1 VTVTVRPTEAGAGDH
16 GVARLRFGD
25 AIDSGGCGLSL
36 PTSGKLTDMTIATPA
51 TTGLTSAEVAERVA
65 RGQTND
71 LPPRSGRTT
80 WDIIR
85 ANVFTRINFL
95 LMVLFVIVLST
106 GSLGNAL
113 FGFLIIIN
121 SGIGAFQELKAKRT
135 LDSLAV
141 VGEGKPLVRRDGVA
155 AELPRESIVVDDVI
169 EIGPG
174 DQILVDGEIVEAS
187 YLEVDESLLTGESDP
202 LEKQPG
208 DAVMSGSFVV
218 AGVGA
223 FRATRVG
230 RESYAAQLAAEA
242 SKFSLVKSE
251 LQTAIN
257 KILRLVTWLL
267 IPVGVATVWVQW
279 TQNPGETW
287 QQIVLRMSGALVP
300 MVPEGLVLLTSLAF
314 AVGVI
319 RLGQLNVLVQEL
331 PAIEGLARVD
341 VVCADKTGTLTENGL
356 QFSDID
362 PADDTDPDQLR
373 EVIAQLAA
381 ADPRPNASIQ
391 ALAHAHAPTDT
402 RWSVSAMAP
411 FTSAKKWS
419 GVSFADHGNWV
430 IGAPDVL
437 ASTGSRIAEHAEEVG
452 STGRRVL
459 LLGESDVA
467 VDDPRAPGQVS
478 PRALLVLEQKVR
490 PEAAGTLAYF
500 AAQQVAV
507 KVISGD
513 NATSVGA
520 VTHSLGVETSEVIDA
535 RSLPEDPVAFADQV
549 ESAGVFGRVTPQQ
562 KRQMV
567 AALQSRGHTVAMTGD
582 GVNDVLAIKDS
593 DLGVAMGSGAAAT
606 RSVAQIVLLNDDFA
620 TLPHVVAEGRRVI
633 GNIERVANFFLTK
646 TMYSIVL
653 ALLVALWQLPF
664 PFVPMHVSFIGW
676 YTIGIPAAILAL
688 APNAERAKTGFLK
701 RVLSFSIPAGVV
713 VGVTAFVTYLV
724 NLQLVTDQASATQAS
739 TATVIAVMVAGGW
752 VMVTI
757 ARPYQWWKIGMITV
771 MLVLAYLT
779 VFWLPGWY
787 EVQVVAWPWLALA
800 NPQLDPSNVG
810 MNATGAW
817 FGLGAAAIVE
827 ALWWISGRVTGL
839 HRRVFGSLAE
849 R

>member
-1 VTVTVRPTEAGAGDH
+1 MTTQ
-16 GVARLRFGD
+16 VAPV
-25 AIDSGGCGLSL
+25 AGLS
-36 PTSGKLTDMTIATPA
+36 G
-51 TTGLTSAEVAERVA
+51 AEVAERIA
-65 RGQTND
+65 AGQVNT

-80 WDIIR
+80 WDIIK

-121 SGIGAFQELKAKRT
+121 SGIGAFQELRAKRT
-135 LDSLAV
+135 LDNLAV

-155 AELPRESIVVDDVI
+155 AELPRDQVVLDDII

-174 DQILVDGEIVEAS
+174 DQIIVDGVVVEAS
-187 YLEVDESLLTGESDP
+187 YLEVDESLLTGESDA
-202 LEKQPG
+202 LLKQPG
-208 DAVMSGSFVV
+208 DEVMSGSFVV

-223 FRATRVG
+223 YRATRVG
-230 RESYAAQLAAEA
+230 LDSYAAKLTVEA

-257 KILRLVTWLL
+257 QILRLVTWLL
-267 IPVGVATVWVQW
+267 VPVGVATVWVQW
-279 TQNPGETW
+279 TQNPGAPW
-287 QQIVLRMSGALVP
+287 QEIVLRMSGALVP

-356 QFSDID
+356 QFSHLE
-362 PADDTDPDQLR
+362 PSDDTDAARAEQAL
-373 EVIAQLAA
+373 AQLAA
-381 ADPRPNASIQ
+381 ADPRPNASMQ
-391 ALAHAHAPTDT
+391 ALAHGLPAVDEAWTVT
-402 RWSVSAMAP
+402 AMAP

-419 GVSFADHGNWV
+419 GMTFDGQGSWV

-437 ASTGSRIAEHAEEVG
+437 ADASSEIARRAEEVG
-452 STGRRVL
+452 LSGRRVL
-459 LLGESDVA
+459 LLAESELA
-467 VDDPRAPGQVS
+467 VDAPDAPGRIS
-478 PRALLVLEQKVR
+478 PRALVVLEQKVR

-500 AAQQVAV
+500 AEQDVAV

-513 NATSVGA
+513 NAKSVGA
-520 VTHSLGVETSEVIDA
+520 VTGSLGVAATEVVDA
-535 RSLPEDPVAFADQV
+535 RELPSDPEQFADRV
-549 ESAGVFGRVTPQQ
+549 EAAGVFGRVTPQQ

-567 AALQSRGHTVAMTGD
+567 AALQSRGHNVAMTGD

-653 ALLVALWQLPF
+653 ALLVAIWRLPF
-664 PFVPMHVSFIGW
+664 PFVPMHISFIGW

-688 APNAERAKTGFLK
+688 APNGERARPGFLK
-701 RVLSFSIPAGVV
+701 RVLSFSMP
-713 VGVTAFVTYLV
+713 VGLIIGLTAFTSYVV
-724 NLQLVTDQASATQAS
+724 SLQSVVDEQTATQAS
-739 TATVIAVMVAGGW
+739 TATLIAVMIAGGW
-752 VMVTI
+752 AMIAI
-757 ARPYQWWKIGMITV
+757 ARPYQWWKIAMIVT
-771 MLVLAYLT
+771 MIVLAVLT

-787 EVQVVAWPWLALA
+787 AQMLPVWPWLATA
-800 NPQLDPSNVG
+800 DPQLDPSNVS
-810 MNATGAW
+810 MNLTAVW
-817 FGLGAAAIVE
+817 FGLGAAVLVE
-827 ALWWISGRVTGL
+827 AMWWISGRVTGL

-849 R
+849 H

>member
-1 VTVTVRPTEAGAGDH
+1 MV
-16 GVARLRFGD
+16 GV
-25 AIDSGGCGLSL
+25 IWL
-36 PTSGKLTDMTIATPA
+36 PASGKLADMTIASPSA
-51 TTGLTSAEVAERVA
+51 VGLTTAEVAERVA

-71 LPPRSGRTT
+71 LPPRSGRTK
-80 WDIIR
+80 WDIVK

-95 LMVLFVIVLST
+95 LMVLFVMVLST
-106 GSLGNAL
+106 GSIVNAL

-121 SGIGAFQELKAKRT
+121 SGIGIFQELKAKRT

-141 VGEGKPLVRRDGVA
+141 VGEGKPLVRRDGAV
-155 AELPRESIVVDDVI
+155 AELARDEIVVDDII

-174 DQILVDGEIVEAS
+174 DQIIVDGEVVEAS

-208 DAVMSGSFVV
+208 SEVMSGSFVV

-230 RESYAAQLAAEA
+230 HDSYAAKITAEA

-251 LQTAIN
+251 LQAGIN
-257 KILRLVTWLL
+257 KILRLITWLL
-267 IPVGVATVWVQW
+267 VPVGLATVWVQW

-356 QFSDID
+356 QFADVDLFDGID
-362 PADDTDPDQLR
+362 VARAHQVL
-373 EVIAQLAA
+373 AQLAA

-391 ALAHAHAPTDT
+391 AIAHELKLDQTP
-402 RWSVSAMAP
+402 WQVVAMAP

-419 GVSFADHGNWV
+419 GMSFAGQGNWV
-430 IGAPDVL
+430 VGAPDVL
-437 ASTGSRIAEHAEEVG
+437 AEAGTVTAERAERIGA
-452 STGRRVL
+452 TGRRVL
-459 LLGESDVA
+459 LLGESDEL
-467 VDDPRAPGQVS
+467 VDADQAPGRVS
-478 PRALLVLEQKVR
+478 PRALIVLEQKVR

-500 AAQQVAV
+500 AEQSVAV

-513 NATSVGA
+513 NAKSVGA
-520 VTHSLGVETSEVIDA
+520 VTGSLGVETGEVLDA
-535 RSLPEDPVAFADQV
+535 RTLPEDAEAFADKV
-549 ESAGVFGRVTPQQ
+549 ETAGVFGRVTPQQ

-606 RSVAQIVLLNDDFA
+606 RSVAQIVLLDDSFA

-646 TMYSIVL
+646 TMYSIFL
-653 ALLVALWQLPF
+653 ALLVAIWRIPF
-664 PFVPMHVSFIGW
+664 PFVPIHISFVGW
-676 YTIGIPAAILAL
+676 FTIGIPASILAL
-688 APNAERAKTGFLK
+688 APNAERARPGFLK
-701 RVLSFSIPAGVV
+701 RVMSFSIPAGVV
-713 VGVTAFVTYLV
+713 VAVAAFTTYLLTMPAV
-724 NLQLVTDQASATQAS
+724 PDSATGTQSS
-739 TATVIAVMVAGGW
+739 TAALTALMIGGAW
-752 VMVTI
+752 VMVTT
-757 ARPYQWWKIGMITV
+757 ARPYQWWKLLMIAV
-771 MLVLAYLT
+771 CGLAAYLT
-779 VFWLPGWY
+779 IFWLPGWY
-787 EVQVVAWPWLALA
+787 AVGAQAWPLLERL
-800 NPQLDPSNVG
+800 NPQLDPT
-810 MNATGAW
+810 NAAMMGTGLTL
-817 FGLGAAAIVE
+817 GLIAAVIIE
-827 ALWWISGRVTGL
+827 ALWWISGRVTGE
-839 HRRVFGSLAE
+839 HRHLFGSLT
-849 R
+849 

>member
-1 VTVTVRPTEAGAGDH
+1 MTTQ
-16 GVARLRFGD
+16 VA
-25 AIDSGGCGLSL
+25 
-36 PTSGKLTDMTIATPA
+36 PTSGLSGT
-51 TTGLTSAEVAERVA
+51 EVADRIA
-65 RGQTND
+65 AGQINA

-80 WDIIR
+80 WDIIK

-121 SGIGAFQELKAKRT
+121 SGIGAFQELRAKRT
-135 LDSLAV
+135 LDNLAV
-141 VGEGKPLVRRDGVA
+141 VGEGKPLVRRDGAA
-155 AELPRESIVVDDVI
+155 AELPRDQVVLDDVI

-174 DQILVDGEIVEAS
+174 DQIIVDGVVVEAS
-187 YLEVDESLLTGESDP
+187 YLEVDESLLTGESDA
-202 LEKQPG
+202 LLKQPG
-208 DAVMSGSFVV
+208 DEVMSGSFVV

-223 FRATRVG
+223 YRATRVG
-230 RESYAAQLAAEA
+230 LDSYAAKLTVEA

-257 KILRLVTWLL
+257 QILRLVTWLL
-267 IPVGVATVWVQW
+267 VPVGVATVWVQW
-279 TQNPGETW
+279 TQNPGAPW
-287 QQIVLRMSGALVP
+287 QEIVLRMSGALVP

-356 QFSDID
+356 QFSHLE
-362 PADDTDPDQLR
+362 PSGDTDAAQVEQVL
-373 EVIAQLAA
+373 AQLAA
-381 ADPRPNASIQ
+381 ADPRPNASMQ
-391 ALAHAHAPTDT
+391 ALAHALPADEQAWPIT
-402 RWSVSAMAP
+402 AMAP

-419 GVSFADHGNWV
+419 GMSFTGHGNWV

-437 ASTGSRIAEHAEEVG
+437 ADPASSIAQRAEEVG
-452 STGRRVL
+452 LTGRRVL
-459 LLGESDVA
+459 LLAETDA
-467 VDDPRAPGQVS
+467 VVDHADAPGRVV
-478 PRALLVLEQKVR
+478 PRALVVLEQKVR

-500 AAQQVAV
+500 AEQDVAV

-513 NATSVGA
+513 NAKSVGA
-520 VTHSLGVETSEVIDA
+520 VTGSLGVAATEVVDA
-535 RSLPEDPVAFADQV
+535 RDLPTDPEQFADKV

-567 AALQSRGHTVAMTGD
+567 AALQSRGHNVAMTGD

-653 ALLVALWQLPF
+653 ALLVAIWRLPF
-664 PFVPMHVSFIGW
+664 PFVPMHISFIGW

-688 APNAERAKTGFLK
+688 APNGERARPGFLK
-701 RVLSFSIPAGVV
+701 RVLSFSMP
-713 VGVTAFVTYLV
+713 VGLVIGLTAFTSYVV
-724 NLQLVTDQASATQAS
+724 SLQSVVDEQSATQAS
-739 TATVIAVMVAGGW
+739 TATLIAVMIAGGW
-752 VMVTI
+752 AMIAI
-757 ARPYQWWKIGMITV
+757 ARPYQWWKIGMIVT
-771 MLVLAYLT
+771 MIVLAVLT

-787 EVQVVAWPWLALA
+787 AQMLPVWPWLATA
-800 NPQLDPSNVG
+800 DPQLDPSNVS
-810 MNATGAW
+810 MNLTAVW
-817 FGLGAAAIVE
+817 FGLGAAVLVE
-827 ALWWISGRVTGL
+827 AMWWISGRVTGL

>member
-1 VTVTVRPTEAGAGDH
+1 
-16 GVARLRFGD
+16 
-25 AIDSGGCGLSL
+25 
-36 PTSGKLTDMTIATPA
+36 MTIATQEVP
-51 TTGLTSAEVAERVA
+51 GLTSAEVAERVA

-80 WDIIR
+80 WDIVK

-106 GSLGNAL
+106 GSIGNAL

-135 LDSLAV
+135 LDNLAV
-141 VGEGKPLVRRDGVA
+141 VGEGKPLVRRDGAV
-155 AELPRESIVVDDVI
+155 AELPRESIVVDDII

-174 DQILVDGEIVEAS
+174 DQIIVDGEIVEAS

-202 LEKQPG
+202 LEKAPG
-208 DAVMSGSFVV
+208 DPVMSGSFVV

-230 RESYAAQLAAEA
+230 HESYAAQLAAEA

-319 RLGQLNVLVQEL
+319 RLGQMNVLVQEL

-356 QFSDID
+356 KYTDAN
-362 PADDTDPDQLR
+362 PVDDTDVDQVR
-373 EVIAQLAA
+373 EVVAQLSA

-391 ALAHAHAPTDT
+391 ALAHAHEPTQAA
-402 RWSVSAMAP
+402 WSVNAVAP

-419 GVSFADHGNWV
+419 GMSFADHGNWV

-437 ASTGSRIAEHAEEVG
+437 AAPGSDIASEADRIG
-452 STGRRVL
+452 SSGRRVL
-459 LLGESDVA
+459 LLAESDRP
-467 VDDPRAPGQVS
+467 VDATDAPGQVS

-500 AAQQVAV
+500 AAQDVAV

-513 NATSVGA
+513 NAKSVGA
-520 VTHSLGVETSEVIDA
+520 VTSSLGVTAGEVIDA
-535 RSLPEDPVAFADQV
+535 RSLPEDPEAFADTI
-549 ESAGVFGRVTPQQ
+549 ETAGVFGRVTPQQ

-593 DLGVAMGSGAAAT
+593 DLGVAMGSGAPAT
-606 RSVAQIVLLNDDFA
+606 RSVAQIVLLDDDFA

-688 APNAERAKTGFLK
+688 APNAERARTGFLK

-713 VGVTAFVTYLV
+713 VGVTAFVTYLL
-724 NLQLVTDQASATQAS
+724 NLRLVTDDAGATQAS
-739 TATVIAVMVAGGW
+739 TATVIAVMIAGGW
-752 VMVTI
+752 VMITI
-757 ARPYQWWKIGMITV
+757 ARPYQLWKIVMIV
-771 MLVLAYLT
+771 VLLFAAYLT

-787 EVQVVAWPWLALA
+787 AVGVQAWPWLSGF
-800 NPQLDPSNVG
+800 NPQLDPTNAA
-810 MNATGAW
+810 MNTTGAW
-817 FGLGAAAIVE
+817 LGASAAVIVE
-827 ALWWISGRVTGL
+827 ALWWFSGRVTGL
-839 HRRVFGSLAE
+839 HRRVFGSLGE

>member
-1 VTVTVRPTEAGAGDH
+1 M
-16 GVARLRFGD
+16 VASER
-25 AIDSGGCGLSL
+25 GLS
-36 PTSGKLTDMTIATPA
+36 
-51 TTGLTSAEVAERVA
+51 SAEVAERVA
-65 RGQTND
+65 RGEVNE

-80 WDIIR
+80 WDIVK

-95 LMVLFVIVLST
+95 LMVLFVMVLST
-106 GSLGNAL
+106 GSIVNAL

-121 SGIGAFQELKAKRT
+121 SGIGLIQELRAKKT
-135 LDSLAV
+135 LDNLAV

-155 AELPRESIVVDDVI
+155 AELPREAVVLDDII

-174 DQILVDGEIVEAS
+174 DQIIVDGEVVEAS
-187 YLEVDESLLTGESDP
+187 YLEVDESLLTGESDA
-202 LEKQPG
+202 LEKGPG
-208 DAVMSGSFVV
+208 DELMSGSFVV

-223 FRATRVG
+223 FRTTRVG
-230 RESYAAQLAAEA
+230 ADSYAAKLTAEA

-251 LQTAIN
+251 LQTGIN
-257 KILRLVTWLL
+257 KILRLITWLL
-267 IPVGVATVWVQW
+267 VPVGVATVWVQA
-279 TQNPGETW
+279 TENPNETW

-314 AVGVI
+314 AVGVV

-356 QFSDID
+356 RFSDLN
-362 PADDTDPDQLR
+362 ALDDLGLDATRTVL
-373 EVIAQLAA
+373 AQLAG
-381 ADPRPNASIQ
+381 ADPRPNASMQ
-391 ALAHAHAPTDT
+391 AIAHELPHDGQAWA
-402 RWSVSAMAP
+402 VSAMAP

-419 GVSFADHGNWV
+419 GISFADHGNWI

-437 ASTGSRIAEHAEEVG
+437 AAPGSVAASRAEQIG

-459 LLGESDVA
+459 LLAQSDRLVDA
-467 VDDPRAPGQVS
+467 VDAPGVVS
-478 PRALLVLEQKVR
+478 PIALVVLEQKVR

-500 AAQQVAV
+500 AEQDVAV

-520 VTHSLGVETSEVIDA
+520 VTGSLGVTTGDVVDA
-535 RSLPEDPVAFADQV
+535 RNLPDSEAEFADAV
-549 ESAGVFGRVTPQQ
+549 EAAGVFGRVTPQQ

-567 AALQSRGHTVAMTGD
+567 AALQSRGHNVAMTGD

-606 RSVAQIVLLNDDFA
+606 RSVAQLVLLDDSFA

-653 ALLVALWQLPF
+653 ALLVALWRIPF
-664 PFVPMHVSFIGW
+664 PFVPIHISFVGW
-676 YTIGIPAAILAL
+676 FTIGIPASILAL
-688 APNAERAKTGFLK
+688 APNAERARPGFLK
-701 RVLSFSIPAGVV
+701 RVMSFSIPAGVV
-713 VGVTAFVTYLV
+713 VAVAAFTTYLV
-724 NLQLVTDQASATQAS
+724 TRPAQMDSVAGTQAS
-739 TATVIAVMVAGGW
+739 TAALTTLMIGGAW
-752 VMVTI
+752 VMITT
-757 ARPYQWWKIGMITV
+757 ARPYQWWKLLMIAV
-771 MLVLAYLT
+771 CALAAFAAI
-779 VFWLPGWY
+779 FWLPGWY
-787 EVQVVAWPWLALA
+787 AAGVESLPWLVRF
-800 NPQLDPSNVG
+800 NPQLDPSNAG
-810 MNATGAW
+810 MMSTGIWA
-817 FGLGAAAIVE
+817 GLAAAAIIE
-827 ALWWISGRVTGL
+827 ALWWISGRITGQ
-839 HRRVFGSLAE
+839 HRHLFGSLAD

>member
-1 VTVTVRPTEAGAGDH
+1 MTTQ
-16 GVARLRFGD
+16 VAPV
-25 AIDSGGCGLSL
+25 AGLS
-36 PTSGKLTDMTIATPA
+36 G
-51 TTGLTSAEVAERVA
+51 AEVAERIA
-65 RGQTND
+65 AGQVNT

-121 SGIGAFQELKAKRT
+121 SGIGAFQELRAKRT
-135 LDSLAV
+135 LDNLAV

-155 AELPRESIVVDDVI
+155 AELPRDRVVLDDII

-174 DQILVDGEIVEAS
+174 DQIIVDGVMVEAS
-187 YLEVDESLLTGESDP
+187 YLEVDESLLTGESDA
-202 LEKQPG
+202 LLKQPG
-208 DAVMSGSFVV
+208 DEVMSGSFVV

-223 FRATRVG
+223 YRATRVG
-230 RESYAAQLAAEA
+230 LDSYAAKLTVEA

-257 KILRLVTWLL
+257 QILRLVTWLL
-267 IPVGVATVWVQW
+267 VPVGIATVLVQW
-279 TQNPGETW
+279 TQNPGAPW
-287 QQIVLRMSGALVP
+287 QEIVLRMSGALVP

-356 QFSDID
+356 QFSHLEPSDG
-362 PADDTDPDQLR
+362 ADA
-373 EVIAQLAA
+373 AQVEQVLARLAA
-381 ADPRPNASIQ
+381 ADPRPNASMQ
-391 ALAHAHAPTDT
+391 ALT
-402 RWSVSAMAP
+402 RGLPAEGEAWSVTAMAP

-419 GVSFADHGNWV
+419 GMSFAGHGNWV

-437 ASTGSRIAEHAEEVG
+437 ADATTEIARRAEEVG
-452 STGRRVL
+452 LGGRRVL
-459 LLGESDVA
+459 LLGESDRA
-467 VDDPRAPGQVS
+467 VDDPAAPGSVT
-478 PRALLVLEQKVR
+478 PRALVVLEQKVR

-500 AAQQVAV
+500 AEQDVAV

-513 NATSVGA
+513 NAKSVGA
-520 VTHSLGVETSEVIDA
+520 VTGSLGVAATEVVDA
-535 RSLPEDPVAFADQV
+535 RDLPTDPEQFADRV

-567 AALQSRGHTVAMTGD
+567 AALQSRGHNVAMTGD

-653 ALLVALWQLPF
+653 ALLVAIWRLPF
-664 PFVPMHVSFIGW
+664 PFVPMHISFIGW

-688 APNAERAKTGFLK
+688 APNGERARPGFLK
-701 RVLSFSIPAGVV
+701 RVLSFSMP
-713 VGVTAFVTYLV
+713 VGLIIGLTAFTSYVV
-724 NLQLVTDQASATQAS
+724 SLQSVVDEQTATQAS
-739 TATVIAVMVAGGW
+739 TATLIAVMIAGGW
-752 VMVTI
+752 AMIAI
-757 ARPYQWWKIGMITV
+757 ARPYQWWKIGMIVT
-771 MLVLAYLT
+771 MIVLAVLT

-787 EVQVVAWPWLALA
+787 AQMLPVWPWLATA
-800 NPQLDPSNVG
+800 DPQLDPSNVS
-810 MNATGAW
+810 MNLTAVW
-817 FGLGAAAIVE
+817 FGLGAAVLVE
-827 ALWWISGRVTGL
+827 AMWWISGRVTGL
-839 HRRVFGSLAE
+839 HRRVFGSLAD
-849 R
+849 

>member
-1 VTVTVRPTEAGAGDH
+1 
-16 GVARLRFGD
+16 
-25 AIDSGGCGLSL
+25 
-36 PTSGKLTDMTIATPA
+36 MTIATSA
-51 TTGLTSAEVAERVA
+51 IRGLTSAEVAERVA
-65 RGQTND
+65 NGQTND

-80 WDIIR
+80 WGIVK

-106 GSLGNAL
+106 GSIGNAL

-135 LDSLAV
+135 LDNLAV
-141 VGEGKPLVRRDGVA
+141 GGEGKPLVRRDGVA
-155 AELPRESIVVDDVI
+155 SELPRESIVVDDII
-169 EIGPG
+169 EVGPG
-174 DQILVDGEIVEAS
+174 DQIIVDGEIVEAS

-202 LEKQPG
+202 LEKQAGAP
-208 DAVMSGSFVV
+208 VMSGSFVV
-218 AGVGA
+218 SGVGA

-230 RESYAAQLAAEA
+230 HESYAAQLAAEA

-267 IPVGVATVWVQW
+267 IPVGLVTVWVQW

-356 QFSDID
+356 QY
-362 PADDTDPDQLR
+362 TDANPTDGTDLTRVR
-373 EVIAQLAA
+373 EAVAQLAA

-391 ALAHAHAPTDT
+391 ALAHAHRPSGPVWTVT
-402 RWSVSAMAP
+402 AMAP

-437 ASTGSRIAEHAEEVG
+437 AAPDSDVAGEADRIGS
-452 STGRRVL
+452 SGRRVL
-459 LLGESDVA
+459 LLGESDLV
-467 VDDPRAPGQVS
+467 VDAAEAPGRVS

-500 AAQQVAV
+500 AAQNVAV

-513 NATSVGA
+513 NAKSVGA
-520 VTHSLGVETSEVIDA
+520 VTSSLGMSATEVVDA
-535 RSLPEDPVAFADQV
+535 RFLPTDDEAFADKV
-549 ESAGVFGRVTPQQ
+549 EAAEVFGRVTPQQ

-582 GVNDVLAIKDS
+582 GVNDVLAIKDA
-593 DLGVAMGSGAAAT
+593 DLGVAMGSGAPAT

-653 ALLVALWQLPF
+653 ALLVALWRLPF

-688 APNAERAKTGFLK
+688 APNAERARTGFLK
-701 RVLSFSIPAGVV
+701 RVLTFSIPAGVI
-713 VGVTAFVTYLV
+713 VGVAAFATYLL
-724 NLQLVTDQASATQAS
+724 NLAAVTNEAGATQAS
-739 TATVIAVMVAGGW
+739 TATVIAVMIAGGW

-757 ARPYQWWKIGMITV
+757 ARPYQWWKVAMIV
-771 MLVLAYLT
+771 VLLFAAYMT

-787 EVQVVAWPWLALA
+787 AVGVQAWPWLSGF
-800 NPQLDPSNVG
+800 NPQLDPTNAA
-810 MNATGAW
+810 MNITAAW
-817 FGLGAAAIVE
+817 LGGAAAVIVE

-839 HRRVFGSLAE
+839 HRRVFGSLANY
-849 R
+849 

>member
-1 VTVTVRPTEAGAGDH
+1 
-16 GVARLRFGD
+16 
-25 AIDSGGCGLSL
+25 
-36 PTSGKLTDMTIATPA
+36 MTIATQEVP
-51 TTGLTSAEVAERVA
+51 GLTSAEVAERVA

-80 WDIIR
+80 WDIVK

-106 GSLGNAL
+106 GSIGNAL

-121 SGIGAFQELKAKRT
+121 SGIGMFQELKAKRT
-135 LDSLAV
+135 LDNLAV
-141 VGEGKPLVRRDGVA
+141 VGEGKPLVRRDGAA
-155 AELPRESIVVDDVI
+155 AELPRESIVVDDII

-174 DQILVDGEIVEAS
+174 DQIIVDGEIVEAS

-202 LEKQPG
+202 LEKAPG
-208 DAVMSGSFVV
+208 DLVMSGSFVV

-230 RESYAAQLAAEA
+230 HESYAAQLAAEA

-319 RLGQLNVLVQEL
+319 RLGQMNVLVQEL

-356 QFSDID
+356 KYTDAN
-362 PADDTDPDQLR
+362 PVDDTDVDQVR
-373 EVIAQLAA
+373 EVVAQLAA

-391 ALAHAHAPTDT
+391 ALAHAHEPTEAA
-402 RWSVSAMAP
+402 WSVTAIAP

-419 GVSFADHGNWV
+419 GMSFADHGHWV

-437 ASTGSRIAEHAEEVG
+437 AAPGSDIAGEADRIG
-452 STGRRVL
+452 SSGRRVL
-459 LLGESDVA
+459 LLAESDRP
-467 VDDPRAPGQVS
+467 VDATDAPGQVS

-500 AAQQVAV
+500 AAQDVAV

-513 NATSVGA
+513 NAKSVGA
-520 VTHSLGVETSEVIDA
+520 VTSSLGVTTGEVIDA
-535 RSLPEDPVAFADQV
+535 RSLPEDPEAFADTV
-549 ESAGVFGRVTPQQ
+549 ETAGVFGRVTPQQ

-593 DLGVAMGSGAAAT
+593 DLGVAMGSGAPAT
-606 RSVAQIVLLNDDFA
+606 RSVAQIVLLDDDFA

-688 APNAERAKTGFLK
+688 APNAERARTGFLK

-724 NLQLVTDQASATQAS
+724 NLGAVTDEAGATQAS
-739 TATVIAVMVAGGW
+739 TATVIAVMIAGGW
-752 VMVTI
+752 VMITI
-757 ARPYQWWKIGMITV
+757 ARPYQLWKIVMIV
-771 MLVLAYLT
+771 VLLFAAYLT

-787 EVQVVAWPWLALA
+787 AVGVQAWPWLSGF
-800 NPQLDPSNVG
+800 NPQLDPTNTA
-810 MNATGAW
+810 MNSTGAW
-817 FGLGAAAIVE
+817 LGAGAAVIVE
-827 ALWWISGRVTGL
+827 ALWWFSGRVTGL

>member
-1 VTVTVRPTEAGAGDH
+1 MTTQ
-16 GVARLRFGD
+16 VA
-25 AIDSGGCGLSL
+25 
-36 PTSGKLTDMTIATPA
+36 PTSGLSAT
-51 TTGLTSAEVAERVA
+51 EVAERIA
-65 RGQTND
+65 AGQVNI

-121 SGIGAFQELKAKRT
+121 SGIGAFQELRAKRT
-135 LDSLAV
+135 LDNLAV
-141 VGEGKPLVRRDGVA
+141 VGEGKPLVRRDGMT
-155 AELPRESIVVDDVI
+155 AELPRDQVVLDDII

-174 DQILVDGEIVEAS
+174 DQIIVDGVMVEAS
-187 YLEVDESLLTGESDP
+187 YLEVDESLLTGESDA
-202 LEKQPG
+202 LLKQPG
-208 DAVMSGSFVV
+208 DEVMSGSFVV

-223 FRATRVG
+223 YRATRVG
-230 RESYAAQLAAEA
+230 LNSYAAKLTVEA

-251 LQTAIN
+251 LQSAIN
-257 KILRLVTWLL
+257 QILRLITWLL
-267 IPVGVATVWVQW
+267 VPVGAVTVWVQW
-279 TQNPGETW
+279 TQNPGAPW
-287 QQIVLRMSGALVP
+287 QEIVLRMSGALVP

-356 QFSDID
+356 QFSHLE
-362 PADDTDPDQLR
+362 PAEGDDAAQIEHVL
-373 EVIAQLAA
+373 AQLAA
-381 ADPRPNASIQ
+381 ADPRPNASMQ
-391 ALAHAHAPTDT
+391 ALAHALPREGEAWTVT
-402 RWSVSAMAP
+402 AMAP

-419 GVSFADHGNWV
+419 GISFAGHGNWV

-437 ASTGSRIAEHAEEVG
+437 ADPACEIAQRAEEVG
-452 STGRRVL
+452 LSGRRVL
-459 LLGESDVA
+459 LLGESDGA
-467 VDDPRAPGQVS
+467 VDVGSAPGRVT
-478 PRALLVLEQKVR
+478 PRALVVLEQKVR
-490 PEAAGTLAYF
+490 PEAAGTLAFF
-500 AAQQVAV
+500 AEQDVAV

-513 NATSVGA
+513 NAKSVGA
-520 VTHSLGVETSEVIDA
+520 VTGSLGVVSTEVVDA
-535 RSLPEDPVAFADQV
+535 RHLPSDPDEFADRV
-549 ESAGVFGRVTPQQ
+549 EAAGVFGRVTPQQ

-567 AALQSRGHTVAMTGD
+567 AALQSRGHNVAMTGD

-653 ALLVALWQLPF
+653 ALLVAIAQLPF
-664 PFVPMHVSFIGW
+664 PFVPMHISFIGW

-688 APNAERAKTGFLK
+688 APNGERARPGFLK
-701 RVLSFSIPAGVV
+701 RVLSFSMP
-713 VGVTAFVTYLV
+713 VGLIIGLTAFGTYV
-724 NLQLVTDQASATQAS
+724 VALQSVPGAATSTQAS
-739 TATVIAVMVAGGW
+739 TATLLAVMVAGGW
-752 VMVTI
+752 AMIAI
-757 ARPYQWWKIGMITV
+757 ARPYQWWKIAMIATMIT
-771 MLVLAYLT
+771 LAVLT
-779 VFWLPGWY
+779 VFWVPGWY
-787 EVQVVAWPWLALA
+787 AEMLPVWPWLATA
-800 NPQLDPSNVG
+800 DPQLDPSNVG
-810 MNATGAW
+810 MNMIGVW
-817 FGLGAAAIVE
+817 FGLGAAALVE
-827 ALWWISGRVTGL
+827 AMWWISGRVTGL
-839 HRRVFGSLAE
+839 HRRVFGSLAD
-849 R
+849 